1 MSRPVNIKK
10 IRVGSFSIECS
21 ETLNYG
27 DSAVIGMT
35 GEVTDIHGTDNHD
48 GTQNLTYTIKPVIV
62 QIDSVIEGEK
72 KTLASTE
79 TAGKSRSK
87 QLRAKAY
94 RIAQQTGESSEALYE
109 SAIDEASQ
117 WLDNHE
123 STIIMKEL
131 T

>member
-1 MSRPVNIKK
+1 MTVPINIRK
-10 IRVGSFSIECS
+10 IRVASFSIECS

-35 GEVTDIHGTDNHD
+35 GDVTDIHGSDNHD
-48 GTQNLTYTIKPVIV
+48 GTQNLTYTLKPVIV
-62 QIDSVIEGEK
+62 KIDSVINGEN

-94 RIAQQTGESSEALYE
+94 RIAQNTGESPDGLYQ
-109 SAIDEASQ
+109 SAIEEASQ

-123 STIIMKEL
+123 QSIIMKEL